1 MQYTV
6 CCNSNLPDQ
15 GLFTYFVQRA
25 LKFTEQQFAD
35 HFRAMISSNET
46 HDAQYYNIAPYL
58 DTMGTTHVSV
68 IAEDGTAVS
77 VTSTINHM

>member
-1 MQYTV
+1 MP
-6 CCNSNLPDQ
+6 NQ
-15 GLFTYFVQRA
+15 GPFTYFVQRA

-35 HFRAMISSNET
+35 HFRAMFSGDET
-46 HDAQYYNIAPYL
+46 HDAQYNIVTPYL

-68 IAEDGTAVS
+68 MAEDGTAVS